1 MGISILEIP
10 RVLLYLL
17 FNLSHHTFPKPNNS
31 TMELP
36 FLPQL
41 VLPPRRPMAPQL
53 PHLWIHTVPRL
64 HQLLPLQVAEKHA
77 NRFQDKL
84 ARRNLFKSANP
95 SKDRS
100 QIKSRRT
107 SARTYLAQS
116 AKMSHALCP
125 KRSANR
131 YLKLFAAT

>member
-1 MGISILEIP
+1 MG
-10 RVLLYLL
+10 
-17 FNLSHHTFPKPNNS
+17 NNS

-41 VLPPRRPMAPQL
+41 VLPPRPPMAPQL
-53 PHLWIHTVPRL
+53 PHLWILTVPRL
-64 HQLLPLQVAEKHA
+64 PQLLPLQVAEKHA
-77 NRFQDKL
+77 NRFQDKA
-84 ARRNLFKSANP
+84 ARRNLSKSAHP

-107 SARTYLAQS
+107 SARTYLARS

-125 KRSANR
+125 KGSANR